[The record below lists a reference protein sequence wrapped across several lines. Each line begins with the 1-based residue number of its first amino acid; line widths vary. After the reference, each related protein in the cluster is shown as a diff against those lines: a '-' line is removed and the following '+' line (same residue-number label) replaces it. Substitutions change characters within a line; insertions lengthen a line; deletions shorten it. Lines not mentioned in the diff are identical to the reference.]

1 MEIVS
6 YATLEELKQY
16 LWITD
21 NTNDNVLTEML
32 NTSYLLLNHLIWV
45 DTMNLTTGVEFIE
58 QNKLYTN
65 WLQDW
70 FYLTNKPV
78 LSINKVWWENYSWVK
93 WTDYMVIYDRKV
105 LFNRINFLDKIKFW
119 LLEVEYTWWY
129 NRDNDWVDELPDDLK
144 LMQMMLVWW
153 MWNSKWMEWVSS
165 YKIWDESITFG
176 SRTRTVDG
184 NTSIQTSDDI
194 YFSFRIL
201 LNRYKTFNLP

>member
-6 YATLEELKQY
+6 YATLAELKQY

-21 NTNDNVLTEML
+21 NTNDNILTEML
-32 NTSYLLLNHLIWV
+32 KTSYLLLNHLIWV

-78 LSINKVWWENYSWVK
+78 LSINKIWWENYSWVK
-93 WTDYMVIYDRKV
+93 WTDYMIIYDRKI

-129 NRDNDWVDELPDDLK
+129 NRDNEWVDELPDDLK

-153 MWNSKWMEWVSS
+153 MWNSKGMEWVSS
-165 YKIWDESITFG
+165 YKIWDESVTFG

>member
-58 QNKLYTN
+58 ANKLYTN

-93 WTDYMVIYDRKV
+93 WTDYMVIYDRKI

-165 YKIWDESITFG
+165 YKIWDESIAFW
-176 SRTRTVDG
+176 SVNWQSPDE
-184 NTSIQTSDDI
+184 I
-194 YFSFRIL
+194 YFSFKLL

>member
-6 YATLEELKQY
+6 YATLAELKQY

-21 NTNDNVLTEML
+21 NTNDNILTEML

-45 DTMNLTTGVEFIE
+45 DTMNLTTGVEYIE

-93 WTDYMVIYDRKV
+93 WTDYMVIYDRKI

-129 NRDNDWVDELPDDLK
+129 NRAKTEWQTTVDTLPDDIK

-153 MWNSKWMEWVSS
+153 MWNTKWMEWVSS
-165 YKIWDESITFG
+165 YKIWDEQITFG
-176 SRTRTVDG
+176 PH
-184 NTSIQTSDDI
+184 NWQTADEI
-194 YFSFRIL
+194 YFSFKLL

>member
-1 MEIVS
+1 MDIVS

-58 QNKLYTN
+58 ANKLYTN

-78 LSINKVWWENYSWVK
+78 LSINKIWWENYSWVK
-93 WTDYMVIYDRKV
+93 WTDYMVIYDRKI

-129 NRDNDWVDELPDDLK
+129 NRDNGWVDELPDDLK

-153 MWNSKWMEWVSS
+153 MWNSKGMEWVSS
-165 YKIWDESITFG
+165 YKIWDEQIVFG
-176 SRTRTVDG
+176 SHNWQSPDE
-184 NTSIQTSDDI
+184 I
-194 YFSFRIL
+194 YFSFKLL

>member
-58 QNKLYTN
+58 ANKLYTN

-78 LSINKVWWENYSWVK
+78 LSINKIWWENYSWVK
-93 WTDYMVIYDRKV
+93 WTDYMVIYDRKI
-105 LFNRINFLDKIKFW
+105 LFNKINFLDKIKFW

-129 NRDNDWVDELPDDLK
+129 NRDNGWVDELPDDLK

>member
-58 QNKLYTN
+58 ANKLYTN

-93 WTDYMVIYDRKV
+93 WTDYMVIYDRKI

-165 YKIWDESITFG
+165 YKIWDESITFW
-176 SRTRTVDG
+176 SVNWQSADEV
-184 NTSIQTSDDI
+184 
-194 YFSFRIL
+194 YFSFKLL

>member
-16 LWITD
+16 LWISD
-21 NTNDNVLTEML
+21 NTNDNILTEML
-32 NTSYLLLNHLIWV
+32 NTAYLQLNHIIWV

-58 QNKLYTN
+58 ANKLYTN

-78 LSINKVWWENYSWVK
+78 LSIDKVWWENYSWVK
-93 WTDYMVIYDRKV
+93 WTDYMVIYDRKI
-105 LFNRINFLDKIKFW
+105 LFNRITFLDKIKFW

-165 YKIWDESITFG
+165 YKIWDESITFW
-176 SRTRTVDG
+176 SVNWQSADE
-184 NTSIQTSDDI
+184 I
-194 YFSFRIL
+194 YFSFKLL

>member
-1 MEIVS
+1 
-6 YATLEELKQY
+6 
-16 LWITD
+16 
-21 NTNDNVLTEML
+21 
-32 NTSYLLLNHLIWV
+32 
-45 DTMNLTTGVEFIE
+45 MNLTTGVEYIE

-78 LSINKVWWENYSWVK
+78 LSINKIWWDNYSWVK
-93 WTDYMVIYDRKV
+93 WTDYMVIYDRKI

-129 NRDNDWVDELPDDLK
+129 NRDNGWVDELPDDLK

-153 MWNSKWMEWVSS
+153 MWNSKGMEWVSS
-165 YKIWDESITFG
+165 YKIWDESITFW
-176 SRTRTVDG
+176 SVNWQSPDEV
-184 NTSIQTSDDI
+184 
-194 YFSFRIL
+194 YFSFKLL